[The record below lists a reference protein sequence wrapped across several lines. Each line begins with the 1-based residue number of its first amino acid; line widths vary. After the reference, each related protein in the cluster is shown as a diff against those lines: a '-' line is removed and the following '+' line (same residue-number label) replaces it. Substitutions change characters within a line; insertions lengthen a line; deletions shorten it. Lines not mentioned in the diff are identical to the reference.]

1 MSFFNFKNIF
11 GGTKTALGIDI
22 GSSSIKVVEL
32 KKEGGK
38 AVLKA
43 YGEIVLGPYAGGS
56 IGMIPAL
63 SNDKISEALRDV
75 LHEAEITTKQSG
87 VAIPFKSSLV
97 SLIEMPAL
105 SEKKLAEIIPIEAR
119 KYIPVPISEVT
130 LDWWIIPKE
139 KFDHGTQPKEGD
151 EDKKIPRLTEKTDVL
166 VVSIHNEI
174 LNSYNNIV
182 KDNGLST
189 SFFEIEMFSVAR
201 SLITHSDAP
210 VMLFDMGALGTKI
223 YIAEHGIIRASHII
237 NKGSF
242 EISQNISKS
251 LNVDF
256 AEAEKIKRNIRSLK
270 VEDQKI
276 VSDIV
281 NLTLD
286 FIWSEMRS
294 IIADFERKTGK
305 HINQIILSGGGV
317 ALPNFLEIVEKELN
331 VKAVMGNPFEKVST
345 QP

>member
-1 MSFFNFKNIF
+1 
-11 GGTKTALGIDI
+11 
-22 GSSSIKVVEL
+22 
-32 KKEGGK
+32 
-38 AVLKA
+38 
-43 YGEIVLGPYAGGS
+43 
-56 IGMIPAL
+56 
-63 SNDKISEALRDV
+63 
-75 LHEAEITTKQSG
+75 
-87 VAIPFKSSLV
+87 
-97 SLIEMPAL
+97 
-105 SEKKLAEIIPIEAR
+105 
-119 KYIPVPISEVT
+119 
-130 LDWWIIPKE
+130 
-139 KFDHGTQPKEGD
+139 
-151 EDKKIPRLTEKTDVL
+151 
-166 VVSIHNEI
+166 
-174 LNSYNNIV
+174 
-182 KDNGLST
+182 
-189 SFFEIEMFSVAR
+189 MFSVAR

-223 YIAEHGIIRASHII
+223 YIAERGIIRASHII

-251 LNVDF
+251 LNMEF

-345 QP
+345 PSYISSTLRDTAFGFSVATGAALRKLEEL